1 MISTIKKIRTISNEG
16 QKNMICESIDEYIA
30 VIEAL
35 GCYDVR
41 KCYEDDAGD
50 YIFAKFDE
58 DGETKEVAI
67 FYAPYD
73 EEEYKNGLCITLVE
87 LW

>member
-1 MISTIKKIRTISNEG
+1 MISTIKKIKTISYEG
-16 QKNMICESIDEYIA
+16 QKNRICESIDEYIA

-35 GCYDVR
+35 GCYDIR
-41 KCYEDDAGD
+41 KCNEDDAGD
-50 YIFAKFDE
+50 YILAKFNE

-67 FYAPYD
+67 CYAPFD
-73 EEEYKNGLCITLVE
+73 EKEYKNGLCITLVE

>member
-1 MISTIKKIRTISNEG
+1 MAMVEYLLRLYAEYSAKTEKARKKN
-16 QKNMICESIDEYIA
+16 DDFEYA
-30 VIEAL
+30 
-35 GCYDVR
+35 
-41 KCYEDDAGD
+41 YEDDAGD

-67 FYAPYD
+67 FYAPFD
-73 EEEYKNGLCITLVE
+73 EKEYKNGLCITLVE